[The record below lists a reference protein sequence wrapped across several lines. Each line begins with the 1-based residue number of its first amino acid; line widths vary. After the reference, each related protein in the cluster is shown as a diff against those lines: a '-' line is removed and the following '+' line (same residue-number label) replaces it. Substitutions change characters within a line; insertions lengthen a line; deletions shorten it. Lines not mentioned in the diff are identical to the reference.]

1 MDTATR
7 GKLLML
13 SAMEGEI
20 CVGVGTEISLS
31 HKTRNQCTQK
41 QPEAAFADFVL
52 QSADTEYIL
61 SS

>member
-1 MDTATR
+1 
-7 GKLLML
+7 ML